1 MASIYGRS
9 AGKMDVDWSLIIL
22 TLLGW
27 ALLSYWLDDSLA
39 LGAAMAVGLANLIIN
54 SGANTT

>member
-1 MASIYGRS
+1 
-9 AGKMDVDWSLIIL
+9 MDVDWSLIIL